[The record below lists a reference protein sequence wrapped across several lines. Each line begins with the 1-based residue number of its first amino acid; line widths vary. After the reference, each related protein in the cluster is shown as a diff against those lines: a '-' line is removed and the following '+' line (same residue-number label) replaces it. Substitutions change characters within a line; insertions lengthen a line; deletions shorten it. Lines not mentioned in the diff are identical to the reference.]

1 MEDMK
6 MGIAEKIANAK
17 KSNWVSEGI
26 SKSEVKTIVELAKI
40 SAQIER
46 CRLDM
51 GMTQQKFAEYMGVT
65 QAMVSKWE
73 SREYNFTIRT
83 LNEICQK
90 TNLKLFVSL
99 DKPCVKSDYNIEPS
113 FENIDEGL
121 FSQMAIDF
129 EVEIEQAEDR
139 NFKLELS
146 LEGAFLSEKNTEEE
160 DFKQLVI
167 INGAAALISIAR
179 GKIESITSNIFDSGK
194 VVIPFVNVIDYYKGL
209 SE

>member
-83 LNEICQK
+83 LNEDAQNISMDTLNEICQK

-99 DKPCVKSDYNIEPS
+99 DKPCVKSDYNI
-113 FENIDEGL
+113 
-121 FSQMAIDF
+121 
-129 EVEIEQAEDR
+129 VEWE
-139 NFKLELS
+139 
-146 LEGAFLSEKNTEEE
+146 SEKVGKKRRDNGYLR
-160 DFKQLVI
+160 LVYDK
-167 INGAAALISIAR
+167 GAIA
-179 GKIESITSNIFDSGK
+179 
-194 VVIPFVNVIDYYKGL
+194 
-209 SE
+209 